1 MHSHTHTLTV
11 NYLIWNI
18 TDVSL
23 GSQMFQDFQFQF
35 LSPKILF
42 LKAHV
47 IFDFFFSYILVILR
61 KWKKVRYSWNPCF
74 IIWHHYILMK
84 SPLNRY
90 TFTVHYLKNYLMTK
104 LLSHSITLTFNNS
117 LKYICKYLRY
127 ICNLWTIP
135 ASAYIWK
142 NRDYEKLVIPY
153 TGGYG
158 LFHTVLTED
167 ILQ

>member
-1 MHSHTHTLTV
+1 MEYNRCVFRKSNVSRFSIPISLPK
-11 NYLIWNI
+11 NLIFESSCNLW
-18 TDVSL
+18 
-23 GSQMFQDFQFQF
+23 FF
-35 LSPKILF
+35 LF
-42 LKAHV
+42 LYISDSEKMKEGPLFLESMFHNMTSLH
-47 IFDFFFSYILVILR
+47 FDEI
-61 KWKKVRYSWNPCF
+61 P
-74 IIWHHYILMK
+74 
-84 SPLNRY
+84 PNRY